1 MKNLH
6 AFAAFM
12 LLVAG
17 TAMAGETGIINQAGP
32 YEAQMRFYLHPA
44 HGFPGTPEAAAPSA
58 SAVDSKGPGDG
69 ELTDA
74 RHAAGPSTPVVR
86 ASHPARHRYNR
97 VAAAERG

>member
-32 YEAQMRFYLHPA
+32 Y
-44 HGFPGTPEAAAPSA
+44 
-58 SAVDSKGPGDG
+58 
-69 ELTDA
+69 
-74 RHAAGPSTPVVR
+74 
-86 ASHPARHRYNR
+86 
-97 VAAAERG
+97 

>member
-44 HGFPGTPEAAAPSA
+44 HGFPGTPEA
-58 SAVDSKGPGDG
+58 SAVDSKGPGGG

-74 RHAAGPSTPVVR
+74 RHAAGLSTPAVR
-86 ASHPARHRYNR
+86 ASHSTRHRSNR